1 MSGQAARKP
10 GDVLRELR
18 HRDSQVKRAKVL
30 AAVDAMKGRG
40 EPITFRAVAR
50 AAGVSH
56 TLVYSEGLREYVE
69 SAMQGQART
78 ERRRKQAGAGASAA
92 SVATDLELLRAEN
105 KALREERDR
114 LKTAVQRGL
123 GAQLENSGTKELTE
137 RVRELHTALER
148 MANERDQARAER
160 DRLRAEL
167 AETQDQLTSVREANR
182 RIMKSANTG
191 RTP

>member
-1 MSGQAARKP
+1 MTGKAARKP

-105 KALREERDR
+105 KALREERDS
-114 LKTAVQRGL
+114 LKAAVRRGI
-123 GAQLENSGTKELTE
+123 GAQLENGGTKELTE
-137 RVRELHTALER
+137 RVRELHAALER

-160 DRLRAEL
+160 DHLRAEL

-182 RIMKSANTG
+182 RIFKSVNTG
-191 RTP
+191 HTP